1 MSTVSYTFDAK
12 FDVDVPL
19 LIVGAGAAPAHCFI
33 PKAVSRSTAPV
44 VSGAKTG
51 TLLPNLFA
59 AGGAAAGVSGPSGR
73 LSVRQWSFDRN
84 RPRPFGGT
92 GGGQTVP

>member
-51 TLLPNLFA
+51 HCCQIYLPPA
-59 AGGAAAGVSGPSGR
+59 AR
-73 LSVRQWSFDRN
+73 LRAYQARA
-84 RPRPFGGT
+84 RPVICPAMVF
-92 GGGQTVP
+92 